1 MKNKSVGFS
10 LIAVMAVLPFC
21 ADAAIRVGNN
31 SRNKYQQVN
40 EAAVAV
46 QNVQPTELPINV
58 KNTDLANQILS
69 GDTSSGIGIDTL
81 EQCSM
86 IYPTGIFEWSTPTI
100 GRKAGM
106 PSMCTAVVEMRALMA
121 GPNGENLILARANL
135 AAGDSIKCNI
145 SAFPEGSWLPDA
157 GNVIFPADSEPTKE
171 DVIAVMNQEQKQ
183 NAAIKIIGGTILGG
197 LIGNFTGANDPGN
210 DSMLGTDKGKLKNTA
225 IGAAGGA
232 AVMLGNAYGGKV
244 AGDMILS
251 AGVNAAAGGVIGN
264 VMASG
269 DSVLR
274 IENCTVDNKE
284 TTCLWGYYKET
295 RDLNTDKE
303 QAFVNIAD
311 ISDFYVCKIDDNTCR
326 RERLTGGMPKKYKE
340 KTRQSDKKQM
350 LLSDAFEEQFREV
363 DSDQKY
369 CFKDGKMEQTTSCD
383 DAKNIYIIIDGA
395 SIVTKTQ
402 PAMIVGIQDKKF
414 GYKKSEWSDIQK
426 QQNISTEDIVGR
438 NGKGEAISLGIKPE
452 DLKLEDFDPMT
463 LDADDGGIIDLDN
476 NARLKGTLTGA
487 GVGGAM
493 GAYTAYQGAQD
504 DVTQRWM
511 AEVQAYKDSLNKIVC
526 VTGTRFLSSYND
538 DAVIPVAT
546 QTQQ

>member
-10 LIAVMAVLPFC
+10 LIAVLAVLPLDS
-21 ADAAIRVGNN
+21 DAAIRVGNN
-31 SRNKYQQVN
+31 SRNKYQQAN
-40 EAAVAV
+40 IAAAVV
-46 QNVQPTELPINV
+46 QDVQPTELPINV

-69 GDTSSGIGIDTL
+69 GDTSSGVGIDTL

-100 GRKAGM
+100 GRKAGS

-135 AAGDSIKCNI
+135 AAGDSVKCNI

-157 GNVIFPADSEPTKE
+157 GNVVFPADSEPTKE

-197 LIGNFTGANDPGN
+197 LIGNFTGANDVGN
-210 DSMLGTDKGKLKNTA
+210 DSMLGTDKDKLKNTA

-232 AVMLGNAYGGKV
+232 ALMVGNAYGGKV

-274 IENCTVDNKE
+274 IEKCVVDKQE

-295 RDLNTDKE
+295 KSLETDKQ
-303 QAFVNIAD
+303 QAFVNVAD
-311 ISDFYVCKIDDNTCR
+311 ISDFYVCNVSDKKNCK
-326 RERLTGGMPKKYKE
+326 RERLTGGLPAEYKTQ
-340 KTRQSDKKQM
+340 TRKSDKLPM
-350 LLSDAFEEQFREV
+350 TLTDAFEDRFEDVTTEHR
-363 DSDQKY
+363 Y
-369 CFKDGKMEQTTSCD
+369 CFKDGQMELNSNCNEAK
-383 DAKNIYIIIDGA
+383 DAYIAIENA

-402 PAMIVGIQDKKF
+402 PAMVVGVQDKKF
-414 GYKKSEWSDIQK
+414 GYKKSEWDSDIK
-426 QQNISTEDIVGR
+426 KNFKPENIVGR
-438 NGKGEAISLGIKPE
+438 NGKGEVIDLGIE
-452 DLKLEDFDPMT
+452 ELDLNKFDPMT

-476 NARLKGTLTGA
+476 KARLKGTLTGA

-504 DVTQRWM
+504 EVTQRWM

-538 DAVIPVAT
+538 DVFIPVAT

>member
-10 LIAVMAVLPFC
+10 LIAVLAVLPLDS
-21 ADAAIRVGNN
+21 DAAIRVGNN
-31 SRNKYQQVN
+31 SRNKYQQAN
-40 EAAVAV
+40 IAAAAV
-46 QNVQPTELPINV
+46 QNVQPVELPINV

-69 GDTSSGIGIDTL
+69 GDTSSGVGIDTL

-100 GRKAGM
+100 GRKAGS

-135 AAGDSIKCNI
+135 AAGDSVKCNI

-157 GNVIFPADSEPTKE
+157 GNVVFPADSEPTKE

-197 LIGNFTGANDPGN
+197 LIGNFTGANDVGS
-210 DSMLGTDKGKLKNTA
+210 DSMLGTDKDKLKNTA

-251 AGVNAAAGGVIGN
+251 VGVNAAAGGVIGN
-264 VMASG
+264 VIASG

-274 IENCTVDNKE
+274 IEKCVVDNKE

-295 RDLNTDKE
+295 DSLKE
-303 QAFVNIAD
+303 NQQAFVNVAD
-311 ISDFYVCKIDDNTCR
+311 ISDFYVCDKSEMKNCK
-326 RERLTGGMPKKYKE
+326 RERLTGGMPKNYKE

-363 DSDQKY
+363 DADQKY
-369 CFKDGKMEQTTSCD
+369 CFKEGKMEQTTSCD
-383 DAKNIYIIIDGA
+383 DAKNIYIIIEGA

-402 PAMIVGIQDKKF
+402 PAMVVGVQDKKF
-414 GYKKSEWSDIQK
+414 GYKKSEWDSDIKKNLEQV
-426 QQNISTEDIVGR
+426 NIVGR
-438 NGKGEAISLGIKPE
+438 NGQGEAIRLGINDP
-452 DLKLEDFDPMT
+452 KLENFDPMT
-463 LDADDGGIIDLDN
+463 LDSDDGGIIDLDN
-476 NARLKGTLTGA
+476 KARLKGTLTGA

-538 DAVIPVAT
+538 DVFIPVAT

>member
-10 LIAVMAVLPFC
+10 LIAVLAVLPLDS
-21 ADAAIRVGNN
+21 DAAIRVGNN
-31 SRNKYQQVN
+31 SRNKYQQAN
-40 EAAVAV
+40 IAAAVV
-46 QNVQPTELPINV
+46 QDVQPTELPINV

-69 GDTSSGIGIDTL
+69 GDTSSGVGIDTL

-100 GRKAGM
+100 GRKAGS

-135 AAGDSIKCNI
+135 AAGDSVKCNI

-157 GNVIFPADSEPTKE
+157 GNVVFPADSEPTKE

-197 LIGNFTGANDPGN
+197 LIGNFTGANDVGN
-210 DSMLGTDKGKLKNTA
+210 DSMLGADKDKLKNTA

-232 AVMLGNAYGGKV
+232 ALMVGNAYGGKV

-264 VMASG
+264 VMSSG

-274 IENCTVDNKE
+274 IEKCIVDKQE

-295 RDLNTDKE
+295 RSLDNQ
-303 QAFVNIAD
+303 QAFVNVAD
-311 ISDFYVCKIDDNTCR
+311 ISDFYVCDKSDMKNCK
-326 RERLTGGMPKKYKE
+326 RERLTGGLPVEYKT
-340 KTRQSDKKQM
+340 KTRESDKLPM
-350 LLSDAFEEQFREV
+350 TLTDAFEDRFAAVSTEYR
-363 DSDQKY
+363 Y
-369 CFKDGKMEQTTSCD
+369 CFKDGRMEQNSNCNE
-383 DAKNIYIIIDGA
+383 AKYAYIAIEKA

-402 PAMIVGIQDKKF
+402 PAMVVGVQDKKF
-414 GYKKSEWSDIQK
+414 GYKKSEWDSDIQK
-426 QQNISTEDIVGR
+426 QQNITADKIVGR
-438 NGKGEAISLGIKPE
+438 NGKGEVIGLGIDAEKL
-452 DLKLEDFDPMT
+452 DLNKFDPMT

-476 NARLKGTLTGA
+476 KARLKGTLTGA

-504 DVTQRWM
+504 EVTQRWM

>member
-10 LIAVMAVLPFC
+10 LIAVLAVLPFC

-31 SRNKYQQVN
+31 SRNKYQQAN
-40 EAAVAV
+40 IAAAAV
-46 QNVQPTELPINV
+46 QNVQPVELPINV

-69 GDTSSGIGIDTL
+69 GDTSSGVGIDTL

-86 IYPTGIFEWSTPTI
+86 IYPTGVFEWSTPTI
-100 GRKAGM
+100 GRKAGS

-135 AAGDSIKCNI
+135 AAGDSVKCNI

-157 GNVIFPADSEPTKE
+157 GNVVFPADSEPTKE

-197 LIGNFTGANDPGN
+197 LIGNFTGANDVGS
-210 DSMLGTDKGKLKNTA
+210 DSMLGTDKDKLKNTA

-232 AVMLGNAYGGKV
+232 ALMVGNTYGGKV

-251 AGVNAAAGGVIGN
+251 VGVNAAAGGVIGN

-274 IENCTVDNKE
+274 IEKCVVDNKE

-295 RDLNTDKE
+295 NSLKE
-303 QAFVNIAD
+303 NQQAFVNVAD
-311 ISDFYVCKIDDNTCR
+311 ISDFYVCDKSEMKNCK
-326 RERLTGGMPKKYKE
+326 RERLTGGLPVDYENKKRK
-340 KTRQSDKKQM
+340 SDSQPM
-350 LLSDAFEEQFREV
+350 TLTDAFEARFEDVKTDYR
-363 DSDQKY
+363 Y
-369 CFKDGKMEQTTSCD
+369 CFKDGRMEKNSSCSEAK
-383 DAKNIYIIIDGA
+383 DAYIAIEKA

-402 PAMIVGIQDKKF
+402 PAMVVGVQDKKF
-414 GYKKSEWSDIQK
+414 GYKKSEWDSDIKKNLK
-426 QQNISTEDIVGR
+426 QANIVGR
-438 NGKGEAISLGIKPE
+438 NGKGEAIGLGINEP
-452 DLKLEDFDPMT
+452 KLENFDPMT

-476 NARLKGTLTGA
+476 KARLKGTLTGA

-504 DVTQRWM
+504 EVTQRWM

-538 DAVIPVAT
+538 DAFIPVAT

>member
-1 MKNKSVGFS
+1 
-10 LIAVMAVLPFC
+10 
-21 ADAAIRVGNN
+21 
-31 SRNKYQQVN
+31 
-40 EAAVAV
+40 
-46 QNVQPTELPINV
+46 
-58 KNTDLANQILS
+58 
-69 GDTSSGIGIDTL
+69 
-81 EQCSM
+81 
-86 IYPTGIFEWSTPTI
+86 
-100 GRKAGM
+100 
-106 PSMCTAVVEMRALMA
+106 MCTAVVEMRALMA

-135 AAGDSIKCNI
+135 AAGDSVKCNI

-157 GNVIFPADSEPTKE
+157 GNVVFPADSEPTKE

-197 LIGNFTGANDPGN
+197 LIGNFTGANDVGN
-210 DSMLGTDKGKLKNTA
+210 DSMLGTDKDKLKNTA

-232 AVMLGNAYGGKV
+232 ALMVGNAYGGKV

-274 IENCTVDNKE
+274 IEKCVVDKQE

-295 RDLNTDKE
+295 KPLDTEKE

-311 ISDFYVCKIDDNTCR
+311 ISDFYVCKTDDQTCR
-326 RERLTGGMPKKYKE
+326 RERLTGGWPAKYKE
-340 KTRQSDKKQM
+340 EKRKSDNKKM
-350 LLSDAFEEQFREV
+350 ELSDMLEERFDKVSSNER
-363 DSDQKY
+363 Y
-369 CFKDGKMEQTTSCD
+369 CFKDGKMEQTSTCD
-383 DAKNIYIIIDGA
+383 DAKNTYIKIEGA

-402 PAMIVGIQDKKF
+402 PAMVVGVQDKKF
-414 GYKKSEWSDIQK
+414 GYKKSEWYSDIK
-426 QQNISTEDIVGR
+426 KNFKPKNIVGR
-438 NGKGEAISLGIKPE
+438 NGKGEVIGLDIEKPN
-452 DLKLEDFDPMT
+452 LEDFDPMT

-476 NARLKGTLTGA
+476 KARLKGTLTGA

-504 DVTQRWM
+504 EVTQRWM

-538 DAVIPVAT
+538 DVFIPVAT

>member
-10 LIAVMAVLPFC
+10 LIAVLALLPLDS
-21 ADAAIRVGNN
+21 DAAIRVGNN
-31 SRNKYQQVN
+31 SRNKYQQAN
-40 EAAVAV
+40 IAAAAV
-46 QNVQPTELPINV
+46 QNVQPVELPINV

-69 GDTSSGIGIDTL
+69 GDTSSGVGIDTL

-100 GRKAGM
+100 GRKAGS

-135 AAGDSIKCNI
+135 AAGDSVKCNI

-157 GNVIFPADSEPTKE
+157 GNVVFPADSEPTKE

-197 LIGNFTGANDPGN
+197 LIGNFTGANDVGS
-210 DSMLGTDKGKLKNTA
+210 DSMLGTDKDKLKNTA

-232 AVMLGNAYGGKV
+232 ALMVGNAYGGKV

-251 AGVNAAAGGVIGN
+251 VGVNAAAGGVIGN
-264 VMASG
+264 VIASG

-274 IENCTVDNKE
+274 IEKCVVDNKE

-295 RDLNTDKE
+295 DSLKE
-303 QAFVNIAD
+303 NQQAFVNVAD
-311 ISDFYVCKIDDNTCR
+311 ISDFYVCDKSEMKNCK
-326 RERLTGGMPKKYKE
+326 RERLTGGMPKNYKE

-363 DSDQKY
+363 DADQKY
-369 CFKDGKMEQTTSCD
+369 CFKEGKMEQTTSCD
-383 DAKNIYIIIDGA
+383 DAKNIYIIIEGA

-402 PAMIVGIQDKKF
+402 PAMVVGVQDKKF
-414 GYKKSEWSDIQK
+414 GYKKSEWDSDIKKNLEQV
-426 QQNISTEDIVGR
+426 NIVGR
-438 NGKGEAISLGIKPE
+438 NGQGEAIRLGINDP
-452 DLKLEDFDPMT
+452 KLENFDPMT
-463 LDADDGGIIDLDN
+463 LDSDDGGIIDLDN
-476 NARLKGTLTGA
+476 KARLKGTLTGA

-538 DAVIPVAT
+538 DVFIPVAT

>member
-10 LIAVMAVLPFC
+10 LIAVLAVLPLDS
-21 ADAAIRVGNN
+21 DAAIRVGNN
-31 SRNKYQQVN
+31 SRNKYQQAN
-40 EAAVAV
+40 IAAAVV
-46 QNVQPTELPINV
+46 QDVQPTELPINV

-69 GDTSSGIGIDTL
+69 GDTSSGVGIDTL

-86 IYPTGIFEWSTPTI
+86 IYPTGIFEWATPTI
-100 GRKAGM
+100 GRKAGS

-135 AAGDSIKCNI
+135 AAGDSVKCNI

-157 GNVIFPADSEPTKE
+157 GNVVFPADSEPTKE

-197 LIGNFTGANDPGN
+197 LIGNFTGANDVGN
-210 DSMLGTDKGKLKNTA
+210 DSMLGTDKDKLKNTA

-232 AVMLGNAYGGKV
+232 ALMVGNAYGGKV

-274 IENCTVDNKE
+274 IEKCIVDKQE

-295 RDLNTDKE
+295 TPLNTEEE

-311 ISDFYVCKIDDNTCR
+311 ISDFYVCKTDDQTCR
-326 RERLTGGMPKKYKE
+326 RERLTGGMPKNYKE

-363 DSDQKY
+363 DANQKY
-369 CFKDGKMEQTTSCD
+369 CFKDGKMEQTSTCD
-383 DAKNIYIIIDGA
+383 DAKNTYIIIEGA

-402 PAMIVGIQDKKF
+402 PAMVVGVQDKKF
-414 GYKKSEWSDIQK
+414 GYKKSEWDSDIK
-426 QQNISTEDIVGR
+426 ENFNAENIVGR
-438 NGKGEAISLGIKPE
+438 NGKGEAIDLGIKDP
-452 DLKLEDFDPMT
+452 KLEYFDPMT

-476 NARLKGTLTGA
+476 KARLKGTLTGA

-504 DVTQRWM
+504 EVTQRWM

-538 DAVIPVAT
+538 DVFIPVAT